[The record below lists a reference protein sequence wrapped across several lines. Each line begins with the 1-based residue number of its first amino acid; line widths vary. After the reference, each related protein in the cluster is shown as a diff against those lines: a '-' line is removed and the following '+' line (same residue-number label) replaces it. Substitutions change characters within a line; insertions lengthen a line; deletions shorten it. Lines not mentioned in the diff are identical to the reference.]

1 MGRSGSR
8 LVRVCSLPSLT
19 VDADRSF
26 PPAATF
32 SRRKPPFPVVSV
44 LPDPASPSSVPTL
57 SPATVR
63 STSRASSL
71 PSSSSS
77 PCHSFRPSRVRNR
90 SPASHTFKRSAST
103 TVLSSPTRGTSLR
116 RPSASPS
123 ASALVLPLL
132 TLRTRRYAEAVI
144 NTLKIT
150 TRGSPF
156 YNPSLVAQIKVL
168 SERFGAAPGQKESGK
183 SWIASKVPRPTVN
196 SLWSTFEGG
205 FNKFVAGDSDPT
217 PQKLAA
223 KAEVAKS
230 ANGAT
235 LGPFSHYSSIS
246 PGSTSGTLSRAQ
258 SSSDL
263 ASANHLQALAP
274 PVRPLSAAGPVSP
287 HPAQSSLQPHPS
299 PGPPPVKRAPYKGH
313 HARSSSLGAFAG
325 YDYNPNAPP
334 PWQAYTPPAAPAH
347 GAARNNGQEST
358 GKAAEQ
364 QQQNYTASPE
374 QHSEAGGRRPQF
386 AAVGDR
392 FQEDDSGFISPM
404 AQYTPSVTPAPR
416 ESFEQQQQQGQPQTH
431 RRMTTAQELA
441 DLGIGNS
448 KSKKPAFD
456 TLDEELDAEEGG
468 VTPTERAPPTAD
480 SNGSTPAPGPTIG
493 GKDGDKPGSS
503 AALFFPPLEPY

>member
-1 MGRSGSR
+1 M
-8 LVRVCSLPSLT
+8 
-19 VDADRSF
+19 
-26 PPAATF
+26 
-32 SRRKPPFPVVSV
+32 
-44 LPDPASPSSVPTL
+44 
-57 SPATVR
+57 
-63 STSRASSL
+63 
-71 PSSSSS
+71 
-77 PCHSFRPSRVRNR
+77 
-90 SPASHTFKRSAST
+90 
-103 TVLSSPTRGTSLR
+103 
-116 RPSASPS
+116 
-123 ASALVLPLL
+123 L
-132 TLRTRRYAEAVI
+132 TLPPICRYAEAVI

-258 SSSDL
+258 SSTDL

-274 PVRPLSAAGPVSP
+274 PVRPLSAAGPSSP
-287 HPAQSSLQPHPS
+287 LHPPSSAAAASQQPHPS

-334 PWQAYTPPAAPAH
+334 PWQAYAPPATPAQQG
-347 GAARNNGQEST
+347 GAGAGGGRAE
-358 GKAAEQ
+358 KLAEQ
-364 QQQNYTASPE
+364 QQNFTASPE
-374 QHSEAGGRRPQF
+374 QHSDANAGAGAGARRPHF
-386 AAVGDR
+386 AAVEDR

-404 AQYTPSVTPAPR
+404 AQYTPSVSPTPRA
-416 ESFEQQQQQGQPQTH
+416 SFEQQQQQQPQTH

-468 VTPTERAPPTAD
+468 VTPTER
-480 SNGSTPAPGPTIG
+480 TPAPDAAGGAAPPSGPTIG

-503 AALFFPPLEPY
+503 CSSLSFSPHANSFSCF